1 MKSALGQLT
10 SSSSSCK
17 IVEVRCLILTFNS
30 ANLGMVLDWQI
41 ATYVVVIV
49 EYDLFND
56 ASAAFNLLAPNRPI
70 NSSIENGFGIVNTL

>member
-1 MKSALGQLT
+1 
-10 SSSSSCK
+10 
-17 IVEVRCLILTFNS
+17 
-30 ANLGMVLDWQI
+30 MVLDWQI